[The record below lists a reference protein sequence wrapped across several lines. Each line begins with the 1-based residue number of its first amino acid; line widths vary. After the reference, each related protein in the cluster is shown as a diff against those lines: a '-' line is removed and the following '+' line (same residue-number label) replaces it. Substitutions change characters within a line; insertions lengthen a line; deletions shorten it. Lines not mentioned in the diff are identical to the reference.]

1 MSSVVEPNLIKL
13 AIVGA
18 GGVGKSALTVQV
30 RLLSAFHSPSRKEG
44 RWSDRIKVTPF
55 SSYSSPSL
63 SSHYSFFKA
72 IF

>member
-30 RLLSAFHSPSRKEG
+30 RLPSAFPFPFLKG